1 MCINLFKRFTTQNE
15 QKMSLEFGFSRCSF
29 IATTSICIFLLLF
42 SHSTFFGSFLPQIVF
57 TFCINFT
64 GFFNL
69 KEIPGLL
76 PFNLEEIKSMP
87 VYQGI
92 AATLRIT
99 NVLRLY

>member
-1 MCINLFKRFTTQNE
+1 MFFYCNNLNLYF
-15 QKMSLEFGFSRCSF
+15 F
-29 IATTSICIFLLLF
+29 IVVLPLNILR
-42 SHSTFFGSFLPQIVF
+42 GSFLPQIVF